1 MHLTY
6 CQERQRK
13 MINTLDRCVI
23 PECACCKLPLP
34 ICICKETFSLEAS
47 RLIAPLSSRLV
58 TGFPTG
64 EGIDRRS
71 IRQVSPMEED
81 EEEERKWLR

>member
-1 MHLTY
+1 
-6 CQERQRK
+6 
-13 MINTLDRCVI
+13 MIKTLDRCVI
-23 PECACCKLPLP
+23 PECAFCRLPRP
-34 ICICKETFSLEAS
+34 ICVCKETASPEAS

-64 EGIDRRS
+64 EGIDRRN

-81 EEEERKWLR
+81 EEADRKWLR